1 MESGLSPRL
10 RSSRLGFRARP
21 APRAFRSMAWLQAP
35 SIWGW
40 SGAKC
45 AGRQS
50 TEQPQK
56 LRSGPWGKRPVVSS
70 AGRGRPGQFGRR
82 LCCFQQTEPACLFS
96 VRPQELYRASLSFP
110 KLLIIIFYPMQG
122 PLGAAFARSLCACGC
137 SRAQPEILRP
147 KPGNGFPFDLWAE
160 VSRKPRPGPQRG
172 KRNSE
177 RSQLFSF

>member
-1 MESGLSPRL
+1 MESGLSPGL
-10 RSSRLGFRARP
+10 RSSRLGFRAPP

-35 SIWGW
+35 SNWGW

-122 PLGAAFARSLCACGC
+122 PLGAAFAPVD
-137 SRAQPEILRP
+137 AQERNP
-147 KPGNGFPFDLWAE
+147 KSFTQNLETGSHLTSG
-160 VSRKPRPGPQRG
+160 PR
-172 KRNSE
+172 
-177 RSQLFSF
+177 